1 MISISEEEPFKDL
14 EVVKA
19 DVKRCAWTSGIL
31 SIFSLLFVLVG
42 VVGDVLDMTLVLE
55 TMSWFLLAI
64 VAAVIA
70 IVPLMNSV
78 VAKLLFGIK
87 SENK

>member
-19 DVKRCAWTSGIL
+19 DVKRCAWASGIL
-31 SIFSLLFVLVG
+31 SVLSLLFVLVG
-42 VVGDVLDMTLVLE
+42 VVGDVLDMSLGLE

-64 VAAVIA
+64 VVAVNA

>member
-1 MISISEEEPFKDL
+1 VISISEEEPFKEL

-19 DVKRCAWTSGIL
+19 DVKRCAWASGL
-31 SIFSLLFVLVG
+31 FSALSLLFVLVG
-42 VVGDVLDMTLVLE
+42 VIGDVLDMTLVLE

-64 VAAVIA
+64 VASVTA

-78 VAKLLFGIK
+78 VAKLLFGMK
-87 SENK
+87 SEKK